1 MTNRSRTGPGMLA
14 VLRYL
19 AQHPGATNQAAAV
32 HAGPNGSH
40 AYGDRL
46 VKRCA
51 ARGLIEDA
59 NAGDENARSYAW
71 QLTEAGRL
79 EVEADKVRA
88 ADIDEL
94 RAEAAAAGDHDQVR
108 LCDKALAGAVDGP
121 NWQDCARVIARV
133 RMGARV

>member
-1 MTNRSRTGPGMLA
+1 MLE

-19 AQHPGATNQAAAV
+19 ENHPGATNQAVAV

-59 NAGDENARSYAW
+59 NVGAEHWRHYAW
-71 QLTEAGRL
+71 RLTEAGRL
-79 EVEADKVRA
+79 ELEADRVRT
-88 ADIDEL
+88 ADIDQL
-94 RAEAAAAGDHDQVR
+94 RAEAAEHGDRAQVR

-133 RMGARV
+133 RRAAAVA